1 MTRSYN
7 KNKKK
12 KTTPLAS
19 RRLRVVLFV
28 FFCDLLV
35 PRVYGDANCSVPTTC
50 QGGVTCDNCG
60 ECPDGE
66 GSACRCDP
74 HWTGNQCHIEV
85 ENIEDC
91 VGSNHYCLNNGQ
103 CNTGGL
109 ASCTCKRNYFSAW
122 EENENRRFFSLFHC
136 TFPAP
141 AFRLFSH
148 HVPLDL
154 RSRARAS

>member
-35 PRVYGDANCSVPTTC
+35 PRVYGDANCSVPTTHC
-50 QGGVTCDNCG
+50 LGGVTCYTSG

-66 GSACRCDP
+66 GSACRCNRY
-74 HWTGNQCHIEV
+74 WTGNQCHKEV

-91 VGSNHYCLNNGQ
+91 DVGNHYCLNNGQ
-103 CNTGGL
+103 CISGL
-109 ASCTCKRNYFSAW
+109 ASCTCKRKLCRGTLRKGSHQV
-122 EENENRRFFSLFHC
+122 RRIPSGE
-136 TFPAP
+136 
-141 AFRLFSH
+141 
-148 HVPLDL
+148 VL
-154 RSRARAS
+154 RKRRRVRRQRV